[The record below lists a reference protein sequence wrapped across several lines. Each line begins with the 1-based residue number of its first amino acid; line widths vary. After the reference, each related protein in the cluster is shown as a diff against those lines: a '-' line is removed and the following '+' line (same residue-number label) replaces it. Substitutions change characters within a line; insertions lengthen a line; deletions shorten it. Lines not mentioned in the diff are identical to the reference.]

1 MMTQARAPDTVHLVG
16 SIGLDT
22 VDEVFGTVGK
32 LLGRYLRRIP
42 DGEVGGRRMWITW
55 QYPVLRGHPLLRPDP
70 SGAVRPTNRFPLLT
84 LAEGVDPAAIRF
96 GELGYAREARAS
108 YLDFLAA
115 RQRGDLPPGIRFQV
129 CLPTPFAVV
138 SSVVV
143 RDALAAVEAAYER
156 AMLAEVAALCRH
168 VPHQD
173 LCIQWDLCNEM
184 VIWDGQPTD
193 AVPFP
198 QKPRAALL
206 ARVARLCAA
215 VPADVEL
222 GLHLCYGDFAGRH
235 FVEPKDA
242 SAMVEFANA
251 LVEASAHPLAYVH
264 LPVPIDRS
272 DDAFHRPLR
281 DLRLPPETELYLG
294 VVHAR
299 DGVPGARARIDAA
312 RRYAPSF
319 GIATECGMA
328 RARTEATVRSLLGIH
343 AEVCGGAGERSSA
356 S

>member
-1 MMTQARAPDTVHLVG
+1 MTQSRAPDAVHLVG

-22 VDEVFGTVGK
+22 VDEVFSTVGK

-42 DGEVGGRRMWITW
+42 DGEVGGRRLWISW
-55 QYPVLRGHPLLRPDP
+55 QYPLLRAHPLLRPDP

-84 LAEGVDPAAIRF
+84 LAEDADPAALRF

-115 RQRGDLPPGIRFQV
+115 RERGDLPAGIRFQV
-129 CLPTPFAVV
+129 CLPTPYAVV

-143 RDALAAVEAAYER
+143 RDALPAVEAAYER

-168 VPHQD
+168 VPHHD
-173 LCIQWDLCNEM
+173 LCIQWDVCNEM
-184 VIWDGQPTD
+184 VIWDGQQTD
-193 AVPFP
+193 AVPVP
-198 QKPRAALL
+198 HEPRAALL
-206 ARVARLCAA
+206 ARLARLCAG

-222 GLHLCYGDFAGRH
+222 GLHLCYGDFGARH

-251 LVEASAHPLAYVH
+251 LVEASAHPLAYIH

-281 DLRLPPETELYLG
+281 DLRLAPETELYLG

-299 DGVPGARARIDAA
+299 DGVAGTRARIDVA
-312 RRYAPSF
+312 RRYVPSF

-328 RARTEATVRSLLGIH
+328 RARTEATVRSLLSIH
-343 AEVCGGAGERSSA
+343 AEVCGGEGGRSSA
-356 S
+356 I